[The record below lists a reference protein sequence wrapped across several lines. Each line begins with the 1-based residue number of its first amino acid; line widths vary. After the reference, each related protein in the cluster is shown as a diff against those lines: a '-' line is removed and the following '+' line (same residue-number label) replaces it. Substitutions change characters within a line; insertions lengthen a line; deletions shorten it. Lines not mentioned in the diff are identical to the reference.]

1 MKTHHNTKQTW
12 RLSFPIYISVLMVW
26 LLSLSSC
33 GLINTTEQDPTY
45 LETLVQLQ
53 VQQTMLAHE
62 QDNGL
67 QLTLTAQDAT
77 QQAQQ
82 AQQATQQAQILVAPP
97 TGDPA
102 IAVQETIQALQ
113 TTQQAEIVPSDTP
126 QILEPSPTIDLESSM
141 KSANILLYEDMVSN
155 PDTNRYVK
163 DTLDRMGLRYK
174 DDGNAQGWL
183 KSDILS
189 GAPNGTP
196 WDLVI
201 IAAEAKSGV
210 QGEFFEYVMDVLN
223 QGSSVILEVWYLDK
237 IAGGSASTLLQKC
250 GVAFDKDWSKVPPS
264 RMVMFPLDATHPIMR
279 EPNSALSFTKVTSY
293 WWDETEE
300 TTYNIG
306 DWVKIVPGGDAKL
319 LVGTIATEKNTHGTI
334 TVCMQDRLI
343 LQTFSSH
350 QLSYDSMSPVW
361 ENYIYNALKVRFQN
375 LNQ

>member
-1 MKTHHNTKQTW
+1 MNTHQNTKRSLRFT
-12 RLSFPIYISVLMVW
+12 FPVYVSIILFS
-26 LLSLSSC
+26 LLSLNSC
-33 GLINTTEQDPTY
+33 GLINASEEDPTY

-53 VQQTMLAHE
+53 VQQTMVAQE
-62 QDNGL
+62 QDNGV
-67 QLTLTAQDAT
+67 QLTLTSQNST

-82 AQQATQQAQILVAPP
+82 AQVATQQAQIQVTPP
-97 TGDPA
+97 TPDPA

-113 TTQQAEIVPSDTP
+113 TTQQAEIIPTDIP
-126 QILEPSPTIDLESSM
+126 QIIEPSPTIDLKSM
-141 KSANILLYEDMVSN
+141 MESANILLYEDMVSN
-155 PDTNRYVK
+155 PNTNRYVK
-163 DTLDRMGLRYK
+163 DTLDRMGLPYK

-189 GAPNGTP
+189 GAPNGEP

-223 QGSSVILEVWYLDK
+223 QGSSVIMEVWYLDK
-237 IAGGSASTLLQKC
+237 IAGGSASTLLQQC
-250 GVAFDKDWSKVPPS
+250 GVAFEKDWSKVPPS
-264 RMVMFPLDATHPIMR
+264 RMVMFPLDATHTIMR
-279 EPNSALSFTKVTSY
+279 EPNTALSFTKTTSY

-300 TTYNIG
+300 IVYNIG

-334 TVCMQDRLI
+334 TVCMEDRLI

-361 ENYIYNALKVRFQN
+361 ENYIHHALKVRFQN
-375 LNQ
+375 LDQ